1 MNCRPFNSRPH
12 LNARLLRFA
21 LPSGPGLAGA
31 ALAGAAFGQVLLPM
45 AALAQQ
51 APAPEQA
58 PVPAPVTVLSQDT
71 VPTPAAAPAPAPAPA
86 VDAEEDETGSVLKG
100 REIIVRATR
109 LKGQVLV
116 AQQPITTFS
125 AQDIAAYGVSSIADL
140 LTAIAPETNSGRGR
154 GATMPVILVN
164 GQRIASFRELRDYP
178 PEAIRKVEVLPE
190 EVALRYGYPP
200 DQRVVNFILKNHYH
214 SRTLEMEGSVPDRG
228 GADTEKAQLQY
239 LRVNKNNRLNF
250 ALEADRTSP
259 LSEAARDVAQSPA
272 SLSGLASDPNPA
284 DNRSLVAAS
293 SNYSA
298 NASWTQPLGHGSA
311 PGTLT
316 VNAAAS
322 RADTTSLVGL
332 NSVDLV
338 GPAPAALSLER
349 TLPGALTR
357 FNRTDTLQS
366 DATLNQPLG
375 QWQFTASI
383 DGSHTYAITNSD
395 NRADTS
401 PLLSAAAAGTLAID
415 GALPSLPSAGY
426 IHAQTDSNSLTSLL
440 TLIGHPATLP
450 AGQTALTI
458 KGGFAWSGQT
468 GSIAQSGGA
477 QSGGGSAGAVPSL
490 KRGDAS
496 VGIDLALPITSRKE
510 QFGAGLGDITLD
522 LSLGGDQLS
531 DFGWL
536 TNWSAGLTWDV
547 TPRLSLEGTAITKQ
561 AAPSFADLGYPTVLN
576 YNEPV
581 FDFSTGQTDLVT
593 IITGGNRALLR
604 ESQHDIKLGLNWTL
618 PFLQHS
624 NLIVE
629 YFDNHSDNV
638 SAPFPLLT
646 PAIEAAFPGRVTR
659 GTGGVITSINE
670 QPVTLSSQHEARLR
684 WGFNLFGTIGKPIP
698 FNAGRFGALYG
709 GGGRNGAKRGGP
721 AGGGAAGGGAA
732 SGHAGGGFAR
742 DPGYPGRWNLAIYH
756 TVQFIDRVL
765 VAPGGPSLDLLNG
778 DALGDSG
785 GVARQ
790 SVEVDGGLFY
800 KGLGLRLSGTWTGPT
815 HVSASGA
822 PASSDLRYG
831 ALAKFNLRGFLDFDQ
846 RPGLVLAVPLLKG
859 ARFTLRVNNV
869 LDSRQRVTNG
879 TGATPIAYQAA
890 IMDPLGRVI
899 GAELRK
905 MF

>member
-1 MNCRPFNSRPH
+1 MNRRQSNFRPR
-12 LNARLLRFA
+12 LKARLLRFA
-21 LPSGPGLAGA
+21 LPSGAG
-31 ALAGAAFGQVLLPM
+31 LAGAAFGQALLPM
-45 AALAQQ
+45 AALATPASAQ
-51 APAPEQA
+51 A
-58 PVPAPVTVLSQDT
+58 PAPVTVLSQEAE
-71 VPTPAAAPAPAPAPA
+71 PAPAAAIAPAPAPA
-86 VDAEEDETGSVLKG
+86 VDADEDDAGSVLKG

-109 LKGQVLV
+109 VKGQVLV
-116 AQQPITTFS
+116 AQQPIVTFT

-214 SRTLEMEGSVPDRG
+214 SRTLEIEGSEPDRG

-239 LRVNKNNRLNF
+239 LRVNKDNRLNF
-250 ALEADRTSP
+250 ALEADRTSA
-259 LSEAARDVAQSPA
+259 LSEAARGVAQSPA

-284 DNRSLVAAS
+284 DNRTLVAAAR
-293 SNYSA
+293 NYSA

-316 VNAAAS
+316 VNAALS

-349 TLPGALTR
+349 TLPGALAR

-366 DATLNQPLG
+366 DATLNKPLG

-401 PLLSAAAAGTLAID
+401 SLLSAAANGSLAID
-415 GALPSLPSAGY
+415 GVLPSVPSAGY
-426 IHAQTDSNSLTSLL
+426 VHAETDSNSLTSLL
-440 TLIGHPATLP
+440 TLIGHPARLP
-450 AGQTALTI
+450 AGQAALTI
-458 KGGFAWSGQT
+458 KAGFAWSDQT
-468 GSIAQSGGA
+468 GTTV
-477 QSGGGSAGAVPSL
+477 QSGGGSAGVVPSL

-536 TNWSAGLTWDV
+536 TNWSAGLSWDV

-561 AAPSFADLGYPTVLN
+561 AAPSFGDLGYPTVLN

-581 FDFSTGQTDLVT
+581 FDFSTGQTELVT

-624 NLIVE
+624 NLIIE

-670 QPVTLSSQHEARLR
+670 QPVTLSNQHEARLR
-684 WGFNLFGTIGKPIP
+684 WGFNLFGTIGKPVP

-709 GGGRNGAKRGGP
+709 GGGRNGVKR
-721 AGGGAAGGGAA
+721 GGGAAGGGAA
-732 SGHAGGGFAR
+732 FGHAGGGFPR

-756 TVQFIDRVL
+756 TVQLIDRVL

-800 KGLGLRLSGTWTGPT
+800 KGLGLRLSGIWTGPT
-815 HVSASGA
+815 HVNASGA

-846 RPGLVLAVPLLKG
+846 RPGLVQAVPLLKG
-859 ARFTLRVNNV
+859 ARLTLRVNNV
-869 LDSRQRVTNG
+869 LDSRQRVTDG
-879 TGATPIAYQAA
+879 TGVTPIAYQSAY
-890 IMDPLGRVI
+890 MDPLGRVI

>member
-1 MNCRPFNSRPH
+1 MMRRSRLMP
-12 LNARLLRFA
+12 RLWRLA

-31 ALAGAAFGQVLLPM
+31 ALAGATFGQALLPV

-51 APAPEQA
+51 APT
-58 PVPAPVTVLSQDT
+58 PVPAPVMVMSQNAET
-71 VPTPAAAPAPAPAPA
+71 TAPEAAAQATAPAGEAA
-86 VDAEEDETGSVLKG
+86 EDESGSVLKG

-109 LKGQVLV
+109 IKGQVL
-116 AQQPITTFS
+116 APQQPITTFT

-214 SRTLEMEGSVPDRG
+214 SRTLEVEGSVPDRG

-239 LRVNKNNRLNF
+239 LRVNKDNRLNF
-250 ALEADRTSP
+250 ALQADRTSP
-259 LSEAARDVAQSPA
+259 LTEAARGVAQSSA
-272 SLSGLASDPNPA
+272 SLSGLAGDPNPA
-284 DNRSLVAAS
+284 DNRTLVADTR
-293 SNYSA
+293 NYSA
-298 NASWTQPLGHGSA
+298 NANWTQPLGHGSA
-311 PGTLT
+311 AGTLT
-316 VNAAAS
+316 VNAALS
-322 RADTTSLVGL
+322 RAETTSLVGL
-332 NSVDLV
+332 NRVDLV

-349 TLPGALTR
+349 TLPGALAR

-366 DATLNQPLG
+366 GATLNQPLG
-375 QWQFTASI
+375 QWQFSATL
-383 DGSHTYAITNSD
+383 DGTHTYAITNSD

-401 PLLSAAAAGTLAID
+401 SLLSAAANGSLAID
-415 GALPSLPSAGY
+415 GVLPSVPSAGY
-426 IHAQTDSNSLTSLL
+426 VHAETDSNSLTSLL
-440 TLIGHPATLP
+440 SLIGHPARLP
-450 AGQTALTI
+450 AGQAALTI
-458 KGGFAWSGQT
+458 KAGFAWSDQT
-468 GSIAQSGGA
+468 GTTV
-477 QSGGGSAGAVPSL
+477 QSGGGSAGVVPSL

-496 VGIDLALPITSRKE
+496 AGIDLALPITSRKE

-522 LSLGGDQLS
+522 LSLGGDRLS

-536 TNWSAGLTWDV
+536 ANWSAGLTWDV
-547 TPRLSLEGTAITKQ
+547 TPSLSLEGTAITRQ

-576 YNEPV
+576 FNEPV
-581 FDFSTGQTDLVT
+581 FDFATGQTELVT
-593 IITGGNRALLR
+593 VITGGNPALRR

-659 GTGGVITSINE
+659 VGGVIATINE

-684 WGFNLFGTIGKPIP
+684 WGFNLFGTIGQPLP
-698 FNAGRFGALYG
+698 AGGGRFGGLYG
-709 GGGRNGAKRGGP
+709 GGRSGGRSGGP
-721 AGGGAAGGGAA
+721 AGGAAS
-732 SGHAGGGFAR
+732 SGHAGGGFPR

-800 KGLGLRLSGTWTGPT
+800 KGLGLRLGGTWTGPT
-815 HVSASGA
+815 HVNASGA

-831 ALAKFNLRGFLDFDQ
+831 ALAKFNLRGFIDCDQ
-846 RPGLVLAVPLLKG
+846 RPGLVEAVPFLKR
-859 ARFTLRVNNV
+859 ARLTLRVNNV
-869 LDSRQRVTNG
+869 LDSRQSVTDG
-879 TGATPIAYQAA
+879 TGATPIAYQSA